1 MEGGFC
7 LLPTWVLAPPGTQ
20 PLPGRFE
27 GGQTQVWT
35 NYRSLRVGC
44 CRAGPGPV
52 PGHACFPT
60 SAHPHPLQRSGFLG
74 KPGQHPHAGL
84 ALAAVS
90 AFAEKLREAKSFS
103 FHLVRP
109 ARLPW
114 HSGTRKR
121 RRAFAIWGGG
131 KRSSAGKGQGLWQN
145 GPSRA
150 LQTSPGGKNAVLGKC
165 RALATVAA
173 PPHQLPPPQ
182 QGQNH
187 LQGHFHQL
195 SSQQAEATSLFP
207 VAWLCSGWKPPKLS
221 TCSLLDT
228 KPR

>member
-1 MEGGFC
+1 MCVWKPWINPSSPSVENKDWAGKHRRLPRPRRSGGAVEGGFC

-52 PGHACFPT
+52 PGHARFPT

-131 KRSSAGKGQGLWQN
+131 KRSSAGKGQGL
-145 GPSRA
+145 
-150 LQTSPGGKNAVLGKC
+150 
-165 RALATVAA
+165 
-173 PPHQLPPPQ
+173 
-182 QGQNH
+182 
-187 LQGHFHQL
+187 
-195 SSQQAEATSLFP
+195 
-207 VAWLCSGWKPPKLS
+207 
-221 TCSLLDT
+221 
-228 KPR
+228 